1 MEMKMPD
8 KMQVFVR
15 TPTDLIKDLEQL
27 GERTVKTQL
36 LNGDYGHPGTGN
48 IAYEHVKDWLS
59 SKESERAEARAE
71 ESLSN
76 SRKAL
81 RISIW
86 AIIIAIIALLL
97 NPAIAIIIAWFQRK

>member
-1 MEMKMPD
+1 MPN
-8 KMQVFVR
+8 KMQGFAR

-27 GERTVKTQL
+27 GEKTVKTKL

-48 IAYEHVKDWLS
+48 ITHEHVKDWLS

-86 AIIIAIIALLL
+86 AIVIAIIAMLLS
-97 NPAIAIIIAWFQRK
+97 PAVAIIIAWFQRK